1 MPKEKPQQHKA
12 WTEAVLIPISQL
24 VLTEWNTNEM
34 EDSEFAELCKEIK
47 DGGFDE
53 PCQVVPLK
61 GENEGKFL
69 VLGGEH
75 RFKAMLTNGK
85 KEVPCII
92 KKHLSDADEKELM
105 LWSVKRN
112 NIRGKINEQKYAKL
126 EAKLLDKWGVAAEAA
141 RREML
146 IRDEMLAKLQRS
158 PALEDNESIE
168 LSDDDDELSDDDPAP
183 SDGGGGSKGEKPKG
197 DRPATDGQRDVKK
210 KFADRRALMQA
221 LKSAEQEVLLESADT
236 VEQGY
241 LFFCQGGGTHL
252 IVDESKELHALVAE
266 MVNIV
271 KNNSEKVNDFLVS
284 AITKELPN
292 WR

>member
-1 MPKEKPQQHKA
+1 MAKEKQAQHKT
-12 WTEAVLIPISQL
+12 WTDAVLIPISQL
-24 VLTEWNTNEM
+24 ILTEWNTNVMDDE
-34 EDSEFAELCKEIK
+34 EFAVLCKEIA

-53 PCQVVPLK
+53 PCQVVPIK
-61 GENEGKFL
+61 GEQGKYL

-75 RFKAMLTNGK
+75 RYKAMLTNGR

-92 KKHLSDADEKELM
+92 KMHLSDADEKELM

-112 NIRGKINEQKYAKL
+112 NIRGKIDEQKYAKL

-168 LSDDDDELSDDDPAP
+168 LSDDDDDLSNDDPAP
-183 SDGGGGSKGEKPKG
+183 TEGRGDSKGSKPKG
-197 DRPATDGQRDVKK
+197 ERPATDGERDVKK
-210 KFADRRALMQA
+210 KFADRRALLQA

-252 IVDESKELHALVAE
+252 VVDETKALHDLVAE
-266 MVNIV
+266 MVSVV

>member
-1 MPKEKPQQHKA
+1 MAKEKQPLKT
-12 WTEAVLIPISQL
+12 WSEAVMIPIDRL
-24 VLTEWNTNEM
+24 ILTDWNANTM
-34 EDSEFAELCKEIK
+34 EDHEFAVLCKEIQ

-53 PCQVVPLK
+53 PCQVVPIK
-61 GENEGKFL
+61 GEQGKFL

-75 RFKAMLTNGK
+75 RYKAMLTNGK

-92 KKHLSDADEKELM
+92 KTHLSDADEKELM

-112 NIRGKINEQKYAKL
+112 NIRGKIDEQKYAKL
-126 EAKLLDKWGVAAEAA
+126 EARLLDKWGVAAEAA

-146 IRDEMLAKLQRS
+146 IKGEMLKQLQRS

-168 LSDDDDELSDDDPAP
+168 LSDDDDELSDDDPTP
-183 SDGGGGSKGEKPKG
+183 TEGRGDSQGKKPKG
-197 DRPATDGQRDVKK
+197 ERPATDGERDVKK
-210 KFADRRALMQA
+210 KFADRRALLQA
-221 LKSAEQEVLLESADT
+221 LKAVEQEVLLESADT

-252 IVDESKELHALVAE
+252 VVDESKQLHDLVAE
-266 MVNIV
+266 MVSVV
-271 KNNSEKVNDFLVS
+271 KNNSEKVNDFLV
-284 AITKELPN
+284 AALTKELPN